1 MGSNLKQIVLKLFP
15 YASPLIKIPQC
26 LQRKFQIL
34 YKIFKPLRHILAPPF
49 PIILISMSLK
59 HLEQILYMYGCM
71 HTYTYIKTYIYII
84 IADAIPI
91 VSELPSKISNCSFMI
106 S

>member
-34 YKIFKPLRHILAPPF
+34 YKIFKPLHHILAPPF

-71 HTYTYIKTYIYII
+71 HTYTYIKTYIYI
-84 IADAIPI
+84 
-91 VSELPSKISNCSFMI
+91 
-106 S
+106 